1 MYSNDELVIQATM
14 EDEANTNTYED
25 EHLKVISLFAFT
37 SGAKFGSQ
45 IWRLK
50 VREKESHDKELFI
63 KLVYKVKEYD
73 YYFLLK
79 KDCTRMYSFKKKNV
93 QFHIHSDL

>member
-1 MYSNDELVIQATM
+1 M

-45 IWRLK
+45 MWRLK
-50 VREKESHDKELFI
+50 VREKESHDRGWRAIACSTQTF
-63 KLVYKVKEYD
+63 
-73 YYFLLK
+73 F
-79 KDCTRMYSFKKKNV
+79 
-93 QFHIHSDL
+93 

>member
-45 IWRLK
+45 MWRLK
-50 VREKESHDKELFI
+50 VREKEDHATTEGGGPLHALRRPFSKQRVVHKAG
-63 KLVYKVKEYD
+63 V
-73 YYFLLK
+73 
-79 KDCTRMYSFKKKNV
+79 
-93 QFHIHSDL
+93 